1 MDFQLIPT
9 PLLDFQEALNRGETA
24 PLKWQLL
31 TRDKYF
37 SFKIPV
43 GLGGTLY
50 IFFWGGGGW
59 GCAAGILLHIP
70 LPDHVQLIL

>member
-37 SFKIPV
+37 SFKILV

-50 IFFWGGGGW
+50 IFFLGGGG
-59 GCAAGILLHIP
+59 GGGGGVLLGFCYTYHY
-70 LPDHVQLIL
+70 QTMFS